1 MVDRNI
7 PQYAALLKQQYLF
20 HGLDDAQLA
29 HIVTRFEVVDYK
41 AGDVIYSQD
50 DAGRHFYMVYSGSV
64 HVQERY
70 RGKTRN
76 LGNITPGG
84 FFGEN
89 ALLFQKPRATTV
101 TAREPTTVLR
111 LDRDDFMDLL
121 NMIPEIRNNL
131 AATAE
136 SRYLLNKESFDFLS
150 EDEVVYL
157 IARKHPLFLYLS
169 LIPPILMGV
178 VSIPVLTYALAATT
192 PFAQTASLIGG
203 GLLLLLGIGL
213 GIWNWLDWGND
224 YYIVT
229 DQRVVWLEKVI
240 GIYSSRR
247 EAPLTQVL
255 AVNIN
260 RSIWGR
266 QFDYGDVQVRTFTGA
281 IVMRRMKNPRR
292 FENFVRG
299 YQHRAQQL
307 HREAEAALMEQA
319 IRAKLGLPVP
329 EKPKVPTLPEARRVR
344 RRSEPRAKPG
354 TLRHRLETLLKV
366 RYEQNGVITY
376 RRHLLVLLGKTFFP
390 SLVGT
395 LSIVVTAYLLQ
406 QGFSLG
412 VLLIEGVVFLF
423 VLGWWLYQYVDW
435 QNDIYQLTP
444 DQILD
449 IEIRPLG
456 EEVKKSAPLD
466 SILSIEHTR
475 KGLLELIFN
484 YGTVIINVGQ
494 TEFDFVGVT
503 NPDQV
508 HQDVADYIEARRR
521 KKQEQEAIKER
532 ENLANWLATYHRQT
546 ETLEELERR
555 DWDIF
560 PR

>member
-1 MVDRNI
+1 MVDQNI

-20 HGLDDAQLA
+20 QGLDDAQLA
-29 HIVTRFEVVDYK
+29 HIVTRFEAVDYK
-41 AGDVIYSQD
+41 AGDVIFSQD
-50 DAGRHFYMVYSGSV
+50 DAGRHFYVVYSGSV

-70 RGKTRN
+70 RNKNRS

-101 TAREPTTVLR
+101 TAREATTVLR

-121 NMIPEIRNNL
+121 NTMPEIRNNL
-131 AATAE
+131 SATAE
-136 SRYLLNKESFDFLS
+136 SRFLLNKENFDFLG

-157 IARKHPLFLYLS
+157 IARKHPLFLYLA
-169 LIPPILMGV
+169 LIPPIILGV
-178 VSIPVLTYALAATT
+178 LSVPVLTFALTAPTS
-192 PFAQTASLIGG
+192 FSFTASLIGG
-203 GLLLLLGIGL
+203 GLLLLGGIGL

-224 YYIVT
+224 FYIVT
-229 DQRVVWLEKVI
+229 DQRVVWLERVI

-255 AVNIN
+255 AVNIH

-281 IVMRRMKNPRR
+281 IVMRKMNHPRR

-299 YQHRAQQL
+299 YQYRAQQL
-307 HREAEAALMEQA
+307 HREAEANLMEQA
-319 IRAKLGLPVP
+319 IRTKLGLPAL
-329 EKPKVPTLPEARRVR
+329 EKPKLPPLPAVHQVR
-344 RRSEPRAKPG
+344 RKSEPRAKPG
-354 TLRHRLETLLKV
+354 TWRHRLETLLRV

-376 RRHLLVLLGKTFFP
+376 RRHLLVLLGKVFFP
-390 SLVGT
+390 SLVGILIMVGAT
-395 LSIVVTAYLLQ
+395 YLLM
-406 QGFSLG
+406 QGFSLA
-412 VLLIEGVVFLF
+412 VLLVEGVALLFVFL
-423 VLGWWLYQYVDW
+423 WWLYQYVDW

-449 IEIRPLG
+449 IEIKPLG
-456 EEVKKSAPLD
+456 KEEKKSAPLD

-475 KGLLELIFN
+475 EGLIELIFN
-484 YGTVIINVGQ
+484 FGTVIINVGQ
-494 TEFDFVGVT
+494 TEFDFHGVT

-521 KKQEQEAIKER
+521 KKQEQEAIQER

-546 ETLEELERR
+546 ETLEEFERR